1 MGKRLDPRVDIRAGG
16 KPGDLG
22 WVISRHGA
30 LYAAEFGWNQEF
42 EVLVAG
48 IATDFF
54 LSHDL
59 VREHCWFAEFEGRTV
74 GSVFLVKSTETI
86 AKLRMLIVEP
96 DARGLGIGAAL
107 VEICIEY
114 AIAAGYERMTL
125 WTDSVLVAARR
136 LYQSIGF
143 ELVESSSYHSFGH
156 DLISET
162 WEVEL
167 SKAKI

>member
-1 MGKRLDPRVDIRAGG
+1 MRKRLDPRVDIRAGG
-16 KPGDLG
+16 KPGDIG

-30 LYAAEFGWNQEF
+30 LYAAEYGWNQEF
-42 EVLVAG
+42 ELLVAG

-54 LSHDL
+54 TSHDPT
-59 VREHCWFAEFEGRTV
+59 REHSWFAEYQGRTV
-74 GSVFLVKSTETI
+74 GCVFLVKSTETI

-96 DARGLGIGAAL
+96 DARGLGIGASL

-125 WTDSVLVAARR
+125 WTNSILVAARR
-136 LYQSIGF
+136 LYESIGF
-143 ELVESSSYHSFGH
+143 ELTESSPYHSFGH

-167 SKAKI
+167 SKVKI